1 MQKKVIV
8 FFSEVID
15 SPIYKS
21 LILRLSKEKIQVQYV
36 FIGSEAEPLF
46 EYALSL
52 NQDSRIFHGS
62 TKQELGSH
70 YLHVVKIISR
80 FRPKIILAFGQTA
93 TLISFASAPV
103 VPNTYRIYFRG
114 HTSMNK
120 VEKFWRGR
128 IYDYFSN
135 RLANLVVV
143 SNENTKNY
151 LITHEKVSSSKI
163 RVIPFGFDLTSF
175 SNPDPIE
182 VEEFKSSY
190 HISSSEFFIGIVSRN
205 SVVKGLEYSLKA
217 VSKFLNENNNAML
230 LLAGVGDIRN
240 SSIQKIVESIKPTQI
255 RVIPRTASVNSLFK
269 SLDVFIHTPINPVV
283 ESYGLVYVEA
293 FASGVASIVTLSG
306 IANEIAVDGQNCIVV
321 DYECDS
327 QILTALQELYKKSE
341 MRAILGS
348 NAKATVSQFTL
359 DNMCNTYIDLLNPD
373 VD

>member
-21 LILRLSKEKIQVQYV
+21 LILRLSKENIQIQYV

-62 TKQELGSH
+62 TKQDLGSH
-70 YLHVVKIISR
+70 YLHVVKLTSR

-93 TLISFASAPV
+93 TLLSFASSPV
-103 VPNTYRIYFRG
+103 VPNTCRIYFRG

-143 SNENTKNY
+143 SNENTRHY
-151 LITHEKVSSSKI
+151 LINHEKVLSSKI

-175 SNPDPIE
+175 SNPDPLE

-190 HISSSEFFIGIVSRN
+190 DISSGEFLIGIVSRN
-205 SVVKGLEYSLKA
+205 SVVKGLDYSLKA
-217 VSKFLNENNNAML
+217 VSKFLNDNNNAML

-240 SSIQKIVESIKPTQI
+240 SSIQKIVDSIKPTQI
-255 RVIPRTASVNSLFK
+255 RVIPRTASVNALFK
-269 SLDVFIHTPINPVV
+269 SLDVFIHTPINSVV

-306 IANEIAVDGQNCIVV
+306 IANEIAVDGQNCCVV
-321 DYECDS
+321 DFECDS
-327 QILTALQELYKKSE
+327 QILAAIEELHKNSEKRAL
-341 MRAILGS
+341 LGS
-348 NAKATVSQFTL
+348 NAKVTVSQLTQ
-359 DNMCNTYIDLLNPD
+359 DNMCDAYVDLFNLY
-373 VD
+373 VE